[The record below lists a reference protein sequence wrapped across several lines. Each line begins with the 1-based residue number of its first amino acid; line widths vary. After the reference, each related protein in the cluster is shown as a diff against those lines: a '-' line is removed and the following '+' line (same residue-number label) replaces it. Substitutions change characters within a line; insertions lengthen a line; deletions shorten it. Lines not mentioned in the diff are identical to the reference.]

1 MKGRSKRG
9 EDYAEYLA
17 SPHWT
22 AKRLE
27 ALMHYG
33 HACQLC
39 GIPRNL
45 DVHHVTYKRRGA
57 ELLADL
63 RILCRPCHY
72 SIHEAVATIAG
83 GNRTHPKHLRR
94 VTDAAIFNATRW
106 RPPREDA
113 PKRKAKRKKDRARRY
128 TPEEKRQR
136 DRARRRAV
144 ERAVSPERVAAAKE
158 RELARPGRRPPR
170 PGPRTSSQPDRRR
183 PTPHQ
188 RPVKGGGMPHS
199 R

>member
-9 EDYAEYLA
+9 EDYDEYLA

-33 HACQLC
+33 HVCQLC

-106 RPPREDA
+106 RPPRGDT
-113 PKRKAKRKKDRARRY
+113 PKRKTKRKKDRARRY
-128 TPEEKRQR
+128 TPEQKRQR
-136 DRARRRAV
+136 RADRAAA
-144 ERAVSPERVAAAKE
+144 ERAVAPERIAAARE
-158 RELARPGRRPPR
+158 RELARLAADPIAQVRARQANP
-170 PGPRTSSQPDRRR
+170 TDADRRR
-183 PTPHQ
+183 IN
-188 RPVKGGGMPHS
+188 GL
-199 R
+199 